1 MLLTQAENQG
11 LSGLSTQLCSGKIC
25 GDQWLL
31 ELARPGT
38 EKLSERTLWRWL
50 PASAALLLRA
60 WVLHGPYTLTPVSA
74 ERTHSHVANVSAAS
88 GSTWPPCQ
96 CVRPLLIRKSC
107 SFCRHVHCLSWHHSL
122 AKALQKM
129 EMNGGMYPLCCQNDI
144 LVSHCSFADFFL
156 EWLQML
162 KNNEMLS
169 LGRQNGRQ

>member
-1 MLLTQAENQG
+1 METNGSWNLLDQVLKNCQKG
-11 LSGLSTQLCSGKIC
+11 PF
-25 GDQWLL
+25 GD
-31 ELARPGT
+31 G
-38 EKLSERTLWRWL
+38 SL
-50 PASAALLLRA
+50 PA
-60 WVLHGPYTLTPVSA
+60 LHCFYGHGCSMGTLTPVSA
-74 ERTHSHVANVSAAS
+74 ERTHSHVANVPAAS

-129 EMNGGMYPLCCQNDI
+129 ETNGGMYPLCCQNDI